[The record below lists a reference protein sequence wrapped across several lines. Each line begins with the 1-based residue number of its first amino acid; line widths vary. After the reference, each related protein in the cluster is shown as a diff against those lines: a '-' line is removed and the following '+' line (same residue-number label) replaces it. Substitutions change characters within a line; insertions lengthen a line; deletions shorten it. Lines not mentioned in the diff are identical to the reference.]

1 MFSDQPIKNSQTDLF
16 GRKAFS
22 KRIANIIANR
32 TENESIAIG
41 IHAPWGEGKT
51 SVLNM
56 IIEGL
61 EEHLHQK
68 SKTLLDG
75 HIILLK
81 FNPWRFSDETQLLEN
96 FFFALADKLEGRIE
110 TTGEKI
116 SDLMKKYSWV
126 AAPLEAFKFGFLGID
141 ASVNAKETIEKLAEA
156 KPKADITVIKDRI
169 EKILAESDKK
179 IVVIMDDIDRLDKEE
194 VQAIFRLIKLSAD
207 FSNTIYILSFD
218 IERVSEALADK
229 YGSKEAGKSFLEKII
244 QLSLPLPPLTS
255 DKLIKL
261 TYDNI
266 NKLLEDNKI
275 ELPKNEDSEWS
286 YFFIRTFG
294 SYLKSPRLVKKYI
307 NNLWFSMPETKD
319 ELNILDLQTIE
330 AIHTFFP
337 KLYKII
343 RDNKNVFL
351 LEPSNPYFPRE
362 QEEKKHNEKLK
373 KIVED
378 FPEEQQEIIKK
389 IIQNLFP
396 RTSGAFSNSHY
407 GTDWHSRWTKEKKIA
422 SPKYFQRYFD
432 FGVSDTD
439 ISDVELKQFVNNLT
453 SQTEEKNVSEIKRL
467 ISNNREEL
475 FLQKIS
481 LLADNLEEDKTI
493 KLAKAIALSGKLFP
507 TGDFAANFLIQS
519 PISHAAYLLRH
530 LLEKIKDDN
539 QRLRIA
545 IEIATDIVP
554 LNFAYEYFRFVQY
567 IGRDKDKSDADKLTK
582 LAQAVLDKIV
592 ERIETEA
599 NEEILEKRY
608 PQNSA
613 NLYRVWLLEKPQ
625 NIKEYLKE
633 RFTKN
638 PQEAEDFI
646 LSFAKQ
652 SWAVNGTAILWGLDF
667 IISAIKGLH
676 PKIKLL
682 KLENYSKD
690 SNYHPK
696 TEKDYLI
703 YFLSIAK
710 INSKSKKTKRT

>member
-1 MFSDQPIKNSQTDLF
+1 MFSDQPIKDSKADLF

-22 KRIANIIANR
+22 KRIANIVANR
-32 TENESIAIG
+32 TEDESIVIG

-51 SVLNM
+51 SVLN
-56 IIEGL
+56 IIVEEL
-61 EEHLHQK
+61 EEHLHK
-68 SKTLLDG
+68 EDKTLLNG
-75 HIILLK
+75 HIVLLK
-81 FNPWRFSDETQLLEN
+81 FNPWRFSDENQLLEN
-96 FFFALADKLEGRIE
+96 FFFALAEKLEGRIE

-116 SDLMKKYSWV
+116 SDLIKKYSWV
-126 AAPLEAFKFGFLGID
+126 AAPLEAVKFGFFGID

-156 KPKADITVIKDRI
+156 KPKADIAVLKDRI
-169 EKILAESDKK
+169 EKILSESDKK

-194 VQAIFRLIKLSAD
+194 VQAIFRLVKLSAD
-207 FSNTIYILSFD
+207 FPNTVYILSLD

-330 AIHTFFP
+330 AVHTFFP
-337 KLYKII
+337 KLYETI

-351 LEPSNPYFPRE
+351 LEPSHLYLPRE
-362 QEEKKHNEKLK
+362 QEEEKHNKKLK
-373 KIVED
+373 KIVEN

-396 RTSGAFSNSHY
+396 RTSGAFLNSHY
-407 GTDWHSRWTKEKKIA
+407 GTEWHSRWTKEKKIA

-439 ISDVELKQFVNNLT
+439 ISDVELKQFVSNLT
-453 SQTEEKNVSEIKRL
+453 SQTEENNVSEIKKL
-467 ISNNREEL
+467 VSNNREEL

-481 LLADNLEEDKTI
+481 LLADDLEEDKTI
-493 KLAKAIALSGKLFP
+493 KLAKAVALSGKFFP

-519 PISHAAYLLRH
+519 PLAHAAYLLRH
-530 LLEKIKDDN
+530 LLEKVKDEA
-539 QRLRIA
+539 QRLRVA
-545 IEIATDIVP
+545 VEIASEIIP
-554 LNFAYEYFRFVQY
+554 LNFAYEYFRFAKY
-567 IGRDKDKSDADKLTK
+567 IGKNRDEPEDDKLTD
-582 LAQAVLDKIV
+582 LAKAVIEKIV
-592 ERIETEA
+592 ERIEIEA
-599 NEEILEKRY
+599 DEELLEKRY

-613 NLYRVWLLEKPQ
+613 NLYRAWLFEKPESAKAYLEK
-625 NIKEYLKE
+625 
-633 RFTKN
+633 RFFEN

-646 LSFAKQ
+646 MSFAKQ
-652 SWAVNGTAILWGLDF
+652 SWNVNGTAIVWGLDF
-667 IISAIKGLH
+667 IVSAIEHLH
-676 PKIKLL
+676 PDMNLL
-682 KLENYSKD
+682 SLENYTKD
-690 SNYHPK
+690 SSYH
-696 TEKDYLI
+696 TESEADYLV
-703 YFLSIAK
+703 YFVSIAK
-710 INSKSKKTKRT
+710 KLS